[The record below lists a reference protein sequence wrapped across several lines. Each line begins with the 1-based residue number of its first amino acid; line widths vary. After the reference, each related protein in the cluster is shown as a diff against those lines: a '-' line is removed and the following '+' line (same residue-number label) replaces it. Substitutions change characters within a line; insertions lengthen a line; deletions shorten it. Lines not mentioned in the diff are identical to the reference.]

1 MPSLSRPV
9 RRIACLIPAVLL
21 VLAPPLQAEARQKP
35 VAVAPAAAAQDV
47 PWLYRGSDVPVDREW
62 VFGELQNGLRYAVRK
77 NGVPPGQVSIRIRVD
92 AGSLHE
98 ADSERGFAHLLEHLV
113 FRQSKYLGDGEAI
126 PRFQRLGATFG
137 SDTNAET
144 SPVSTTYKL
153 DLPDVTPDKLEETF
167 RLLSGMMIAPTLSEA
182 NVRTDVPIVLAEKRE
197 RGGAAERVSDA
208 MQQTLFAG
216 QKLAVRQVIGTVE
229 TLEAANQNSVR
240 AFHARWYRPEN
251 VTVIAVGDAD
261 PATLAAL
268 TRKYFGD
275 WKGVGKPA
283 PAPDFGDPL
292 PPRVKGKPQDNPVG
306 ETRVLVEPDLARSV
320 TYGVMRPWRPVQDT
334 IAYNQGN
341 MIGAVAQMIINRRLE
356 ARARSG
362 GSFLA
367 AQVSQEKHNRSV
379 DATFVSI
386 APLGE
391 DWKAAVRDVRA
402 VIADAMASAPTQ
414 EEIDREVAEMNVAYE
429 SSVEQRRLLAGAKL
443 ADDMV
448 TAIDIREAIASP
460 ETVQDIFNASRP
472 LFTPQ
477 AVLDSTRKLFAG
489 AVTRAVYV
497 TPKAGEADPAALRL
511 ALAAPVQADGKSRLD
526 ARPISFAEL
535 PPLGEPGKVAG
546 IVSTG
551 LGEIEQIEFENG
563 VRALI
568 WPVRDEPGRAAVR
581 VRFGAGYRAFGPG
594 DAAYVTLGELALVPS
609 GQGKLGQEELD
620 RIATGRKMGFQFEI
634 DDTAFAFSAETRPAD
649 VADQLYLFAD
659 KLVNARWDVAP
670 LVRSKAAAKLNYESY
685 SSSPQGVL
693 ERDLQFLQHGGDGRF
708 RTPTPA
714 EIDAA
719 TPQGFREVW
728 APILETG
735 PVEVQVYGD
744 VDRAATIEALRKTFG
759 ALPRRAPLPD
769 STGPARF
776 GEPRTG
782 GEPTVLTHR
791 GDRNQAAAL
800 IAWPTGGGM
809 AGVRESRQ
817 LEILAQ
823 LFQNRLLDKFREQL
837 GESYSPQVYNSWP
850 LDMETGGQ
858 VLALAQIQPRAV
870 PMFFATADQIAADLI
885 ARPPSADELDRVTE
899 PLKQKLNRAS
909 TSSAYFMSMLEG
921 ASQDPRKYGSIRNLL
936 PDYTQTTPAEMQA
949 LAKRYLTRGKSWRLA
964 VIPEGTTLA
973 TTITPGPA
981 RGAAQ

>member
-1 MPSLSRPV
+1 MPSLFRPV
-9 RRIACLIPAVLL
+9 GRFACLIPAVLL
-21 VLAPPLQAEARQKP
+21 VLPLQLHAEAPQKQ
-35 VAVAPAAAAQDV
+35 AAAAAAPAQDV

-62 VFGELQNGLRYAVRK
+62 TFGELSNGLRYAVRK

-92 AGSLHE
+92 AGSLYE
-98 ADSERGFAHLLEHLV
+98 AESERGFAHLLEHLV

-153 DLPDVTPDKLEETF
+153 DLPDVTPDKLDETF

-229 TLEAANQNSVR
+229 TLEAANEANVR

-251 VTVIAVGDAD
+251 VTVVAVGDAD
-261 PATLAAL
+261 PAVLAAL

-283 PAPDFGDPL
+283 QAPDFGDPL
-292 PPRVKGKPQDNPVG
+292 PPRVKGKAPDNPVG
-306 ETRVLVEPDLARSV
+306 ETRVLVEPDLARAV

-341 MIGAVAQMIINRRLE
+341 MIDALAQMIINRRLE
-356 ARARSG
+356 ARARAG

-414 EEIDREVAEMNVAYE
+414 DEIDREVAEMNVAYE
-429 SSVEQRRLLAGAKL
+429 SSVEQRRLLPGSKL
-443 ADDMV
+443 ADDVV
-448 TAIDIREAIASP
+448 TALDIREAIASP

-477 AVLDSTRKLFAG
+477 AVLERTRRLFAG
-489 AVTRAVYV
+489 SVTRAVYV
-497 TPKAGEADPAALRL
+497 TPQAGEADPAALRL
-511 ALAAPVQADGKSRLD
+511 ALAAPVEADGKSRVD
-526 ARPISFAEL
+526 TRPISFAEL
-535 PPLGEPGKVAG
+535 PPLGEPGRVAG

-563 VRALI
+563 VRALL

-620 RIATGRKMGFQFEI
+620 RISTGRKMGF
-634 DDTAFAFSAETRPAD
+634 
-649 VADQLYLFAD
+649 
-659 KLVNARWDVAP
+659 
-670 LVRSKAAAKLNYESY
+670 
-685 SSSPQGVL
+685 SSS
-693 ERDLQFLQHGGDGRF
+693 RS
-708 RTPTPA
+708 
-714 EIDAA
+714 
-719 TPQGFREVW
+719 
-728 APILETG
+728 
-735 PVEVQVYGD
+735 
-744 VDRAATIEALRKTFG
+744 TI
-759 ALPRRAPLPD
+759 PPLPLRPK
-769 STGPARF
+769 PA
-776 GEPRTG
+776 P
-782 GEPTVLTHR
+782 PTSRINFTCS
-791 GDRNQAAAL
+791 
-800 IAWPTGGGM
+800 PT
-809 AGVRESRQ
+809 
-817 LEILAQ
+817 
-823 LFQNRLLDKFREQL
+823 
-837 GESYSPQVYNSWP
+837 SW
-850 LDMETGGQ
+850 
-858 VLALAQIQPRAV
+858 
-870 PMFFATADQIAADLI
+870 
-885 ARPPSADELDRVTE
+885 
-899 PLKQKLNRAS
+899 
-909 TSSAYFMSMLEG
+909 
-921 ASQDPRKYGSIRNLL
+921 
-936 PDYTQTTPAEMQA
+936 
-949 LAKRYLTRGKSWRLA
+949 
-964 VIPEGTTLA
+964 
-973 TTITPGPA
+973 
-981 RGAAQ
+981 

>member
-1 MPSLSRPV
+1 MPSLFRPD
-9 RRIACLIPAVLL
+9 RRFACLIPAALL
-21 VLAPPLQAEARQKP
+21 VAPLPLLAEAPQKS
-35 VAVAPAAAAQDV
+35 AASAAAAQVDV

-62 VFGELQNGLRYAVRK
+62 TFGELPNGLRYAVRK

-92 AGSLHE
+92 AGSLYE
-98 ADSERGFAHLLEHLV
+98 ADNERGFAHLLEHLV

-126 PRFQRLGATFG
+126 ARFQRLGATFG

-153 DLPDVTPDKLEETF
+153 DLPEVTPDKLDETF

-182 NVRTDVPIVLAEKRE
+182 NVRTDVPIVMAEKRE

-229 TLEAANQNSVR
+229 TLDGANQASVR

-251 VTVIAVGDAD
+251 VTVVAVGDAD
-261 PATLAAL
+261 PAVLAAL
-268 TRKYFGD
+268 TKKYFGA
-275 WKGVGKPA
+275 WKGQGKPA

-292 PPRVKGKPQDNPVG
+292 PPKGASGDNPVG
-306 ETRVLVEPDLARSV
+306 ETRVLVEPDLARAV
-320 TYGVMRPWRPVQDT
+320 TYGVMRPWRPVKDT

-341 MIGAVAQMIINRRLE
+341 MIDALGQMIINRRLE
-356 ARARSG
+356 ARARAG

-402 VIADAMASAPTQ
+402 VIADAMASPPTQ

-429 SSVEQRRLLAGAKL
+429 SSVEQRRLLPGSKL
-443 ADDMV
+443 ADDVV
-448 TAIDIREAIASP
+448 TALDIREAIASP
-460 ETVQDIFNASRP
+460 ETVQQIFNASRP

-477 AVLDSTRKLFAG
+477 AVLDRTRRLFTG
-489 AVTRAVYV
+489 TVTRAVYV
-497 TPKAGEADPAALRL
+497 TPKAGEADAPALQL
-511 ALAAPVQADGKSRLD
+511 ALAAPVEADGKSRLD
-526 ARPISFAEL
+526 ARPISFADL

-546 IVSTG
+546 VVPTG

-609 GQGKLGQEELD
+609 GQGRLGQEELD
-620 RIATGRKMGFQFEI
+620 RISTGRKMGYQFEI
-634 DDTAFAFSAETRPAD
+634 DDSAFAFSAETRPAD

-659 KLVNARWDVAP
+659 KLVNPRWDVPP
-670 LVRSKAAAKLNYESY
+670 LLRSKAAAKLNYESY
-685 SSSPQGVL
+685 ASSPQGVL
-693 ERDLQFLQHGGDGRF
+693 ERDLQFLQYGGDARF

-735 PVEVQVYGD
+735 PVEVQVYSD

-776 GEPRTG
+776 GEPKTG
-782 GEPTVLTHR
+782 GAPTVLTHR
-791 GDRNQAAAL
+791 GDKNQAAAL

-809 AGVRESRQ
+809 AGIRESRQ
-817 LEILAQ
+817 LEILTQ
-823 LFQNRLLDKFREQL
+823 LFQNRLLDKFREKL

-850 LDMETGGQ
+850 LDMESGGQ
-858 VLALAQIQPRAV
+858 MLAIAQIQPRAV
-870 PMFFATADQIAADLI
+870 PMFFATADEIAADLI
-885 ARPPSADELDRVTE
+885 AKPPTADELARVTE

-921 ASQDPRKYGSIRNLL
+921 ASLDPRKYASIRNLL

-949 LAKRYLTRGKSWRLA
+949 LAQRYLTRGKSWRLA

-973 TTITPGPA
+973 TTITPAPA